1 MSGTVKTE
9 VPRFGTEAVYATEVG
24 SNNQFANKKITL
36 NAAAFWY
43 AWKDYVT
50 NTVQSFGGSGG
61 CVDNSDPNCMRGQTR
76 SVRRNVG
83 DARIL
88 GIDADLTAH
97 LPSGFTGRLA
107 AAFLDARFLGADVN
121 DTRIS
126 WTASEQPKVNLKG
139 NFLPRAPQL
148 ALSYGIEQSIPTPV
162 GYFDWSLS
170 GQTKSKMYMTQFNG
184 DGKDS
189 TGAVNPL
196 LSDVVPWTHR
206 FDASIGYA
214 RPQGDIRID
223 AFMTNIT
230 NMTYATSVIN
240 TPGLN
245 LRFYNPPRMMGVR
258 FSMYL

>member
-1 MSGTVKTE
+1 
-9 VPRFGTEAVYATEVG
+9 
-24 SNNQFANKKITL
+24 
-36 NAAAFWY
+36 
-43 AWKDYVT
+43 
-50 NTVQSFGGSGG
+50 
-61 CVDNSDPNCMRGQTR
+61 
-76 SVRRNVG
+76 
-83 DARIL
+83 
-88 GIDADLTAH
+88 
-97 LPSGFTGRLA
+97 
-107 AAFLDARFLGADVN
+107 
-121 DTRIS
+121 
-126 WTASEQPKVNLKG
+126 
-139 NFLPRAPQL
+139 
-148 ALSYGIEQSIPTPV
+148 
-162 GYFDWSLS
+162 
-170 GQTKSKMYMTQFNG
+170 MYMTQFNG